1 MLDLLN
7 LPGIKPVDMRHE
19 GMCLVIVA
27 EPVTVRAVMWG
38 LQHPYAQTRYAQKQ
52 VHGHAVVH
60 GARPP

>member
-1 MLDLLN
+1 
-7 LPGIKPVDMRHE
+7 
-19 GMCLVIVA
+19 
-27 EPVTVRAVMWG
+27 MWG